1 MNIDQTTQIISQ
13 RKQSFLDIGI
23 QEQGEKRIIFKKYD
37 ADNGHW
43 KKLVAGIFTD
53 YGVSSVFIDIY
64 APNGSSFKLVQSVT
78 LNNNGSFAQQQP
90 QFPMA
95 GLGNIAP
102 VHTAMPDQFTAY
114 VLREKDEKIREKED
128 RILELKDQYK
138 LDQDTI
144 RELREKNWEL
154 ERNNKFMQKE
164 FELQRAEENLSR
176 ENDRKGSLEGIAE
189 SVMQNEKLM
198 DIAHAL
204 IMSKIQQPQPQQID
218 ASGMGTIEN
227 DPNVSEGKKQI
238 IKEIASWLK
247 VQHDATASKIY
258 AIFNQLAMNPKT
270 IDKLINDF
278 SNEPVQKAHN
288 N

>member
-1 MNIDQTTQIISQ
+1 MNIDQTTKIITS
-13 RKQSFLDIGI
+13 RPQSFLDIGI
-23 QEQGEKRIIFKKYD
+23 IEGGEKKLIHRKYD
-37 ADNGHW
+37 ASNGNW
-43 KKLVAGIFTD
+43 KKLIADVFTD
-53 YGVSSVFIDIY
+53 FTVPSVFIDIY

-78 LNNNGSFAQQQP
+78 LNNDGSYMQQQP
-90 QFPMA
+90 QFGMM
-95 GLGNIAP
+95 GLGSAP
-102 VHTAMPDQFTAY
+102 QMPDHFTAY
-114 VLREKDEKIREKED
+114 VLREKDEKIRERED
-128 RILELKDQYK
+128 RILELKDQHK

-154 ERNNKFMQKE
+154 EKAAKFMQKE
-164 FELQRAEENLSR
+164 FELQRAEENLQR

-189 SVMQNEKLM
+189 TVMANDKLM

-204 IMSKIQQPQPQQID
+204 IMSKIQQQPQQVE
-218 ASGMGTIEN
+218 ASGMTALDS
-227 DPNVSEGKKQI
+227 DPSISEGKKQI
-238 IKEIASWLK
+238 IREIAEWLK
-247 VQHDATASKIY
+247 MQHDATASKIY

>member
-1 MNIDQTTQIISQ
+1 MNIDQTTKIITS
-13 RKQSFLDIGI
+13 RPQSFLDIGI
-23 QEQGEKRIIFKKYD
+23 IEGGEKKLIHRKYD
-37 ADNGHW
+37 ASNGNW
-43 KKLVAGIFTD
+43 KKLIADVFTD
-53 YGVSSVFIDIY
+53 FGVPSVFIDIY

-78 LNNNGSFAQQQP
+78 LNNDGSYMQQQP
-90 QFPMA
+90 QFGMM
-95 GLGNIAP
+95 GLGAP
-102 VHTAMPDQFTAY
+102 QMPDHFTAY
-114 VLREKDEKIREKED
+114 VLREKDEKIRERED
-128 RILELKDQYK
+128 RILELKDQHK

-154 ERNNKFMQKE
+154 EKAAKFMQKE
-164 FELQRAEENLSR
+164 FELQRAEENLQR

-189 SVMQNEKLM
+189 TVMANDKLM

-204 IMSKIQQPQPQQID
+204 IMSKIQQQPQQVE
-218 ASGMGTIEN
+218 ASGMTALDSDQSI
-227 DPNVSEGKKQI
+227 SEGKKQI
-238 IKEIASWLK
+238 IREIAEWLK
-247 VQHDATASKIY
+247 MQHDATASKIY

>member
-1 MNIDQTTQIISQ
+1 MNIDQTTKIITS
-13 RKQSFLDIGI
+13 RPQSFLDIGI
-23 QEQGEKRIIFKKYD
+23 IEGGEKKLIHRKYD
-37 ADNGHW
+37 ASNGNW
-43 KKLVAGIFTD
+43 KKLITDVFTD
-53 YGVSSVFIDIY
+53 FGVPSVFIDIY

-90 QFPMA
+90 QTMA
-95 GLGNIAP
+95 GLGAIAP

-154 ERNNKFMQKE
+154 EKASKFMQKE
-164 FELQRAEENLSR
+164 FELQRAEENLQR
-176 ENDRKGSLEGIAE
+176 ENDRKGSLEGIAD

-204 IMSKIQQPQPQQID
+204 IMSKIQQPQQID
-218 ASGMGTIEN
+218 ASGMGAIEN

-238 IKEIASWLK
+238 IKEIAQWLK
-247 VQHDATASKIY
+247 AQHDATASKIY